1 MTATPTPP
9 INAEATASRKPLKIE
24 RRGPSTPGRK
34 PTVDPNE
41 VVQWRIA
48 NKASRRQTAEH
59 FQLSKAYVME
69 LWRKAGMSYKSP
81 VPSGGASFK
90 KDWKAIAVYREKHR
104 SSITETCR
112 VFGVGRT
119 TVTRACQA
127 HGVRLD
133 R

>member
-1 MTATPTPP
+1 MTAITTQP
-9 INAEATASRKPLKIE
+9 IKIE
-24 RRGPSTPGRK
+24 RPSSTPGRK

-41 VVQWRIA
+41 VVQWRIDI
-48 NKASRRQTAEH
+48 KASRQQTAEH
-59 FQLSKAYVME
+59 FGLSESYVME
-69 LWRKAGMSYKSP
+69 LWRKAGMAGKSP
-81 VPSGGASFK
+81 VPTGGTSFK
-90 KDWKAIAVYREKHR
+90 KDWEAIADYRREYR
-104 SSITETCR
+104 TSITETCR